1 MNNSYFLGAFTNTIL
16 CQLSMVCLI
25 RALRHV
31 CAPVHNSSYLYF
43 QYITFPHGKYS
54 LLASKGI
61 VIILCFSKE
70 FAKWQIKQWSVA
82 SSDDTYPE
90 NIHSS
95 QQERREIGL
104 LVASD
109 SVKWT
114 LYFATYNEV
123 LLKDPFC
130 RSSAN
135 SETGAAV
142 YQLTSEGS
150 FASSKEAHRSGV
162 LNYRGTS
169 A

>member
-1 MNNSYFLGAFTNTIL
+1 
-16 CQLSMVCLI
+16 MVCLI
-25 RALRHV
+25 RTLIYV
-31 CAPVHNSSYLYF
+31 CTPVHNSSYLYF
-43 QYITFPHGKYS
+43 QYITFSQGKCS

-70 FAKWQIKQWSVA
+70 FTKWQIKKWSVA
-82 SSDDTYPE
+82 SSDDIYPG

-95 QQERREIGL
+95 QQEKREIGL

-109 SVKWT
+109 SVKRT

-150 FASSKEAHRSGV
+150 FASSKEAHRSAV
-162 LNYRGTS
+162 LNYQGTS